1 MHIAVAGDDNDL
13 SVSLLSSGWYTL
25 RTHCDTLRKSRRAVV
40 AVCARSA
47 ASRRRALAKLGA
59 AAASATEHDD
69 VTGDLPDPA
78 GVRPGGTVVMCTVM
92 HPNINGISVT
102 VLGLT
107 YPAERGP

>member
-1 MHIAVAGDDNDL
+1 MMHTAVAGDDNDL

-59 AAASATEHDD
+59 AAAFATEHDD
-69 VTGDLPDPA
+69 VK
-78 GVRPGGTVVMCTVM
+78 TV
-92 HPNINGISVT
+92 
-102 VLGLT
+102 
-107 YPAERGP
+107 